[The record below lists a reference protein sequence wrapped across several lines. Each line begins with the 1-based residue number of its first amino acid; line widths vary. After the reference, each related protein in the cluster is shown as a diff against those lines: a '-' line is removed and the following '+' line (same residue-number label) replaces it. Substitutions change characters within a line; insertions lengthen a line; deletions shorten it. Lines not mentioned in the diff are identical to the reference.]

1 MDHRREPTRLSEV
14 KGIKNSLEKAKID
27 NDNCQIWT
35 GDFNA
40 LTKEDYKPEEWTE
53 ITNVRQKNSWE
64 LPKTEL
70 TSQVQHTYI
79 YHSSEKRDFCLLK
92 SSSNMLQNLAY
103 FIYTKTQS

>member
-70 TSQVQHTYI
+70 TSQVHI
-79 YHSSEKRDFCLLK
+79 F
-92 SSSNMLQNLAY
+92 
-103 FIYTKTQS
+103 FIYISYCNSKYE

>member
-14 KGIKNSLEKAKID
+14 KGIKNALEKAKID

-40 LTKEDYKPEEWTE
+40 LTKEDYSPEEWAE

-70 TSQVQHTYI
+70 TTQVKQNWETKYL
-79 YHSSEKRDFCLLK
+79 FC
-92 SSSNMLQNLAY
+92 
-103 FIYTKTQS
+103 I